1 MLVNSL
7 TCLLIGFQNNH
18 TSETVFVCVCVC
30 VCVSVWWM
38 ETHKVVLFVRAR
50 LKVEV
55 VVAHGFVFVG
65 RRTKEEQMTRPKWKV
80 PHCALLM
87 EDSLS
92 LLSLPLSLSLSLSLS
107 SPLSRSLTHSLSPLL
122 SLPLSRPPP
131 FLLSLSLSLTLY
143 TVLPNQINSN
153 EDVLKQSNSK
163 PKHKQLQQEPQTQL
177 KNEMKQAHATL

>member
-65 RRTKEEQMTRPKWKV
+65 RRTKEEQMDSPKMESA
-80 PHCALLM
+80 ALCLV
-87 EDSLS
+87 DGSFSLS
-92 LLSLPLSLSLSLSLS
+92 PLSPSLSLSLSLS

-131 FLLSLSLSLTLY
+131 FLLLSLSLTHC
-143 TVLPNQINSN
+143 TQFCQIRST
-153 EDVLKQSNSK
+153 
-163 PKHKQLQQEPQTQL
+163 QT
-177 KNEMKQAHATL
+177 KTF